1 MRGEIME
8 KLKMLEDLFKEEIE
22 SLGFEM
28 YHMEYVKEEGMNIL
42 RFYIDHADGI
52 ALADCEMV
60 SKKISVILDEK
71 DPIVEDYNL
80 EVSSPG
86 IFRPLFTKRHMEK
99 AIGEQVLL
107 KTKKPVK
114 GTKNLKGILKDVDEE
129 RIILVYDKEEVEI
142 LMDNLR
148 KINIE
153 VDL

>member
-1 MRGEIME
+1 ME
-8 KLKMLEDLFKEEIE
+8 KLKILEDLFKEEIE
-22 SLGFEM
+22 SLGFEL
-28 YHMEYVKEEGMNIL
+28 YHMEYVREEGINIL
-42 RFYIDHADGI
+42 RFYIDHEDGI

-60 SKKISVILDEK
+60 SKRVSVILDEK

-86 IFRPLFTKRHMEK
+86 IFRPLFTRKHMEK
-99 AIGEQVLL
+99 AIGEQVLV
-107 KTKKPVK
+107 KIKKPVK
-114 GTKNLKGILKDVDEE
+114 GTKTLKGILKNVDEE
-129 RIILVYDKEEVEI
+129 RIILTYDKEDVEI